1 MTPQE
6 AIDKIVLGIL
16 ETPDGWKLESKIKIL
31 SPYSE
36 KIRDQIRDQIM
47 TPPIKDE
54 YERMEDE
61 HKQIAAFAETL

>member
-1 MTPQE
+1 MTYQE

-36 KIRDQIRDQIM
+36 KIRDQIM